1 MKMDQILAAI
11 RTLAHSQGFYG
22 RLYRDIVDMME
33 NDVDSYAELAEQL
46 EAQKFGDMLDMVLY
60 FEC

>member
-1 MKMDQILAAI
+1 MKMNQILAAI

-46 EAQKFGDMLDMVLY
+46 EAQKFGDAVDMVLY